1 LKSNDEVNKKV
12 EEMLQQMLAKA
23 SEDTS
28 RYSQSVSQLADN
40 VSRLNS
46 VYGNMLSAMGT
57 LANR

>member
-1 LKSNDEVNKKV
+1 
-12 EEMLQQMLAKA
+12 MLAKA